1 MHMKVQAESQVPQ
14 LEKEVEEVRLK
25 LVELAKER
33 SVLVG
38 ATEVGRVGKRAWRN
52 GHPIKE
58 GAPNIGRGGG
68 SQTLCRIA
76 TQCPPGQGRG
86 ASCYL

>member
-38 ATEVGRVGKRAWRN
+38 ATEVG
-52 GHPIKE
+52 
-58 GAPNIGRGGG
+58 
-68 SQTLCRIA
+68 
-76 TQCPPGQGRG
+76 
-86 ASCYL
+86 